1 MQAKNWIGV
10 AVAET
15 LGLDLE
21 KRHEKAKAKAI
32 VKQWIETDVLRLDQ
46 FMSKRH
52 GREVPVVI
60 AGTIITRE
68 EAGL

>member
-1 MQAKNWIGV
+1 MAKHNKK
-10 AVAET
+10 A
-15 LGLDLE
+15 
-21 KRHEKAKAKAI
+21 KAKAKAI
-32 VKQWIETDVLRLDQ
+32 VKQWIETDVLRIDQ
-46 FMSKRH
+46 YMSKRH